1 MCVQSHA
8 RQNVFSQMVPKSRG
22 EQSQMFSICES
33 RRKSPSSNGGV
44 TSIAESPCAKIW
56 GWGDPV
62 LKVVSMGLSYSRE

>member
-1 MCVQSHA
+1 M
-8 RQNVFSQMVPKSRG
+8 FSQMVPKSRG

-56 GWGDPV
+56 GRGDPV
-62 LKVVSMGLSYSRE
+62 LKVVSMGLSFSRE